1 MTIQH
6 QSVQGQGQV
15 MQPTRKIFVLP
26 HVLPRRCRDFTNTI
40 GDKSIEDYL
49 DISPR
54 KNEKISFGMELYP
67 QEKYCIFSIDFVT
80 QNTPTTKNKFDLPIE
95 LCDIIHSYSSN
106 FISLKFRI
114 DYPGNYPFDQPIWSL
129 ISEKNDMTH
138 LPKNFVLSEYFQE
151 LVERHNSNY
160 SEVSRGFNWTPSMTI
175 RTDMINFIMKIN
187 HFDVIADYSG

>member
-6 QSVQGQGQV
+6 QEVQRSVQS
-15 MQPTRKIFVLP
+15 PAHKIFVLP
-26 HVLPRRCRDFTNTI
+26 HVLSRRCRDFTNTI
-40 GDKSIEDYL
+40 GDKSIVNYL

-54 KNEKISFGMELYP
+54 KNENISFAMEMFPEQRYS
-67 QEKYCIFSIDFVT
+67 IFSVDFIT
-80 QNTPTTKNKFDLPIE
+80 QNATTSKHNFNLPLE
-95 LCDIIHSYSSN
+95 LCGIIHSYSSN

-151 LVERHNSNY
+151 LAERHNGQY
-160 SEVSRGFNWTPSMTI
+160 SELSRGFNWSPSMTI

-187 HFDVIADYSG
+187 HFDVIADYSE